1 MKTPTMLAQLC
12 AVAVLAAPLALLGT
26 TNEEMISTLKLVKYV
41 EPEFPARLRLEGVP
55 EGAVTLVISR
65 DASGTPADI
74 LVVESTHPY
83 LSAAAIEAV
92 QQWRFA
98 PAQVDVET
106 PAVLV
111 RLGFSF
117 SGIICLQPFWNDFA
131 IRGVNGSAK
140 TPVNV
145 PQMQTMAQA
154 PKALSQPMPAY
165 PSSLVGKAVEGNAA
179 VKFYVDEEGHV
190 RIPQVIAATNPEFA
204 AAAVAAVSQWRYEPP
219 RVGKRRVVASDHW
232 TFKFTAV
239 N

>member
-1 MKTPTMLAQLC
+1 MKPPTMLAQLC
-12 AVAVLAAPLALLGT
+12 AVAVLAAPLALPGQT
-26 TNEEMISTLKLVKYV
+26 SEDTNSALKLVKYV

-55 EGAVTLVISR
+55 EGTVTLVISR
-65 DASGTPADI
+65 EASGMPADI

-92 QQWRFA
+92 QQWRFT
-98 PAQVDVET
+98 PARDEAET

-111 RLGFSF
+111 RIGFRF
-117 SGIICLQPFWNDFA
+117 SGIIYVQPFWKDFA
-131 IRGVNGSAK
+131 VRGVYGSDKA
-140 TPVNV
+140 PVKV
-145 PQMQTMAQA
+145 PQLQSMAQA

-165 PSSLVGKAVEGNAA
+165 PSSLAGQAVEGSAT

-219 RVGKRRVVASDHW
+219 RIGTRRVVASDHW
-232 TFKFTAV
+232 TFKFAA
-239 N
+239 NN